1 MPTPIDSLSPKS
13 SDAQIR
19 DAISACI
26 AIEIDTGRAQSQDQA
41 IGMCF
46 DMARRKTGK
55 KISRGGE

>member
-26 AIEIDTGRAQSQDQA
+26 AIETDKGHPQDQA
-41 IGMCF
+41 IDMCF